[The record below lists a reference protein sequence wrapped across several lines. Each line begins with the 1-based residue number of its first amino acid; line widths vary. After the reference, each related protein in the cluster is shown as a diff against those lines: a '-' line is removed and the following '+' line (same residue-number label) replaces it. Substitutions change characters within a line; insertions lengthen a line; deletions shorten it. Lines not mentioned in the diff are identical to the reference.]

1 VKPSLLSAAFAML
14 LSVGS
19 SLAAQ
24 TVGSVPDRSPYL
36 DLHDGMR
43 FGVVAGWLATG
54 HDAVGVGPKSA
65 PMLGLRYDL
74 AVGGPVYLTG
84 SLFGVSTTRT
94 VLDYTKSA
102 ANRDIGTQST
112 GLVNANIAV
121 AMSLTGLRTWRHLQ
135 PLIDLGVG
143 ITGAPGDKADV
154 SGMKLGTMLSFSY
167 GFGVRYSTGRN
178 SEFRFDLN
186 QYWWQIKYPDLYR
199 STQGDPVAIKP
210 TGGLSSY
217 TANTALTIAWSLR
230 SFR

>member
-1 VKPSLLSAAFAML
+1 MKKSLLAPALAMM
-14 LSVGS
+14 LSCGS

-24 TVGSVPDRSPYL
+24 TVGSVPDQSPYL

-43 FGVVAGWLATG
+43 VGVVAGWLATG

-84 SLFGVSTTRT
+84 SLFGASTTRA
-94 VLDYTKSA
+94 VLDYTRSA
-102 ANRDIGTQST
+102 ATRDIGTQST
-112 GLVNANIAV
+112 ALVNANVAI
-121 AMSLTGLRTWRHLQ
+121 AMSLTGQRTWRHLQ
-135 PLIDLGVG
+135 PLINLGVG
-143 ITGAPGDKADV
+143 VVGAPGDKVDI
-154 SGMKLGTMLSFSY
+154 SGMKLGTMLAFSY
-167 GFGVRYSTGRN
+167 GFGVRYATGRN

-186 QYWWQIKYPDLYR
+186 QYWWQIKYPELYR

>member
-1 VKPSLLSAAFAML
+1 MKKIFVSSALALMLAF
-14 LSVGS
+14 GS

-24 TVGSVPDRSPYL
+24 TIGSVPDKSPYL

-54 HDAVGVGPKSA
+54 SDVVGVGPKSA
-65 PMLGLRYDL
+65 AMLGVRYDL

-84 SLFGVSTTRT
+84 SLFGASTTRT

-102 ANRDIGTQST
+102 ATRNIGTQST
-112 GLVNANIAV
+112 GLVNANVAA
-121 AMSLTGLRTWRHLQ
+121 AMSLTGLRTWHHLQ
-135 PLIDLGVG
+135 PLVNLGVG
-143 ITGAPGDKADV
+143 FVSAPGDKADV
-154 SGMKLGTMLSFSY
+154 SGFKLGTMLSFSY
-167 GFGVRYSTGRN
+167 GFGVRYATGRN

-186 QYWWQIKYPDLYR
+186 QYWWQLKYPDLYR
-199 STQGDPVAIKP
+199 STQGDPVAIRP

-217 TANTALTIAWSLR
+217 TANTTLTIAWSLR